1 MEELK
6 ILQKTEQSHE
16 VRWWGWNLRGKSTAT
31 FVRGISTS
39 GRVRRDSASFRINQG
54 GKHYSLG
61 YRRVSDA
68 QGGVHAPN

>member
-1 MEELK
+1 M
-6 ILQKTEQSHE
+6 
-16 VRWWGWNLRGKSTAT
+16 VRVEDPREDGTVARGLGGSWNLRGKSTAT
-31 FVRGISTS
+31 FVRGIASS

-54 GKHYSLG
+54 GKHDSLG